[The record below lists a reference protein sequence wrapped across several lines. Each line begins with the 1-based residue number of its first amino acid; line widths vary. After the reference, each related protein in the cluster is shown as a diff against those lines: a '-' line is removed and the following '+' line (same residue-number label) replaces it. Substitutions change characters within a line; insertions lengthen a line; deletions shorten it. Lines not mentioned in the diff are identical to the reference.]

1 MLWHHL
7 FGFHTQWS
15 WQLWALLTPDMV
27 DLMNEE
33 YLQEMTAEGYTRQ
46 NKVYAIKNRGVDIM
60 PIKKIAFKYLHRFT
74 VGDYF

>member
-1 MLWHHL
+1 
-7 FGFHTQWS
+7 
-15 WQLWALLTPDMV
+15 
-27 DLMNEE
+27 MNEE